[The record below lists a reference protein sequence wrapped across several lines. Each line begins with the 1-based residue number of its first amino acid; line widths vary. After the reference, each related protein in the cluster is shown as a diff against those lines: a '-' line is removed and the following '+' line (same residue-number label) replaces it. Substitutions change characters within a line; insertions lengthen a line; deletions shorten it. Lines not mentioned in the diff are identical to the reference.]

1 MPLSWNERYVTAGV
15 DRPIPPDALSDRLD
29 GVDRSELVP
38 TRGAALDVAC
48 GRGGVAVWLAL
59 RGLAVDAV
67 DAAPAGL
74 HLGAQLADRHGV
86 DVRWHEADLDAGL
99 PVPGRYDVVV
109 CQRFRDPV
117 LYPALARATAPSGL
131 LVVSVLSEVG
141 GGPGRF
147 CAAAGELRQAF
158 GAFAVLLDVEGHGEA
173 ALVARRPST

>member
-1 MPLSWNERYVTAGV
+1 MPLSWNERYLTAGV
-15 DRPIPPDALSDRLD
+15 DQPVPPDALSDRLD

-38 TRGAALDVAC
+38 SHGAALEVAC
-48 GRGGVAVWLAL
+48 GRGGVAVWLAM

-74 HLGAQLADRHGV
+74 RLGAQLADRHGV

-99 PVPGRYDVVV
+99 PVPGRFDVVV
-109 CQRFRDPV
+109 CQRFRDPA
-117 LYPALARATAPSGL
+117 LYPPLVRATAPGGL

-147 CAAAGELRQAF
+147 CAAAGELRRAF
-158 GAFAVLLDVEGHGEA
+158 GALEVLLDAEGHGEA
-173 ALVARRPST
+173 ALVARRPPA

>member
-1 MPLSWNERYVTAGV
+1 MPLSWNERYVTAGLHE
-15 DRPIPPDALSDRLD
+15 PIPPDALGDRLD
-29 GVDRSELVP
+29 GVDRCGLVP
-38 TRGAALDVAC
+38 SQGAALDVAC

-74 HLGAQLADRHGV
+74 HLGAQLAGRHGV
-86 DVRWHEADLDAGL
+86 DVRWYEADLDAGL

-109 CQRFRDPV
+109 CQRFREPA
-117 LYPALARATAPSGL
+117 LYPALARATAPGGL

-147 CAAAGELRQAF
+147 CAAPGELRRAF
-158 GAFAVLLDVEGHGEA
+158 GAFEVLLDVEGHGEA
-173 ALVARRPST
+173 ALVARRPSG